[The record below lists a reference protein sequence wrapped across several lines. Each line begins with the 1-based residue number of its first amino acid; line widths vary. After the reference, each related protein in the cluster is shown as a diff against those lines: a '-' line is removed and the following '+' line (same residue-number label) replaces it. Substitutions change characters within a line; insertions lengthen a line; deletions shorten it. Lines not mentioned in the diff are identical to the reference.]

1 MIEPGQNT
9 GFIAVDPK
17 PGDFIRGMETGILDE
32 AVLPMSDWRP
42 YYPSNAGQLMK
53 LIDGTRLGDTNACVS
68 FAGCQAVETILNFQL
83 KEGKVNPDNAAW
95 LAEKGYLDA
104 SGSVYLSKRF
114 TAKQS
119 GTTPSQ
125 GNSLPNVWGSLKNDG
140 AVPDKLWPMPTDD
153 FEVLYGK
160 NPNATVNDYW
170 AIYYAQVPQSLI
182 DLGKEFAAR
191 FPILYEWLVYPG
203 APATGPQLLA
213 DLTVSPLEIATAVCN
228 GWNTEDPIQACGP
241 GAQHATLLGF
251 VENAGAGDKDILDH
265 YTPWQKQFA
274 PDYDI
279 TYGMRGVV
287 GQATVT
293 APAAFTYD
301 YQVNLAYGA
310 PTGPEVK
317 ALQQGLQTVKDASG
331 QPYMKPGV
339 FGPYGPQT
347 KAAVARFQ
355 VDHGIPDVP
364 QGEHFGPKTRAALTA
379 ALQALAN

>member
-1 MIEPGQNT
+1 
-9 GFIAVDPK
+9 
-17 PGDFIRGMETGILDE
+17 
-32 AVLPMSDWRP
+32 
-42 YYPSNAGQLMK
+42 
-53 LIDGTRLGDTNACVS
+53 
-68 FAGCQAVETILNFQL
+68 
-83 KEGKVNPDNAAW
+83 
-95 LAEKGYLDA
+95 
-104 SGSVYLSKRF
+104 
-114 TAKQS
+114 
-119 GTTPSQ
+119 
-125 GNSLPNVWGSLKNDG
+125 
-140 AVPDKLWPMPTDD
+140 MPTDD

-213 DLTVSPLEIATAVCN
+213 DITVSPLEIATAVCN

-317 ALQQGLQTVKDASG
+317 ALQQGRQTVKDASG

>member
-1 MIEPGQNT
+1 MLEPGQNT

-17 PGDFIRGMETGILDE
+17 PGDFIRGLETGILDE
-32 AVLPMSDWRP
+32 AVLPSGDWRQYLP
-42 YYPSNAGQLMK
+42 TNAAQLMK
-53 LIDGTRLGDTNACVS
+53 SADGSRVYGDTNACVS

-83 KEGKVNPDNAAW
+83 KEGKVSADNAAW
-95 LAEKGYLDA
+95 LAQNGYIDA
-104 SGSVYLSKRF
+104 NGSVYLSKRF

-119 GTTPSQ
+119 GTVPSQ

-140 AVPDKLWPMPTDD
+140 AVPDPLWPMPHAEFDA
-153 FEVLYGK
+153 LYAQ
-160 NPNATVNDYW
+160 NPAATVNDYW
-170 AIYYAQVPQSLI
+170 AIFYENVPQAAI

-191 FPILYEWLVYPG
+191 FPVLYEWLVYPG
-203 APATGPQLLA
+203 APAAGQQLLA

-228 GWNTEDPIQACGP
+228 GWNTDDPIQACGP
-241 GAQHATLLGF
+241 GGQHATLLTF
-251 VENAGAGDKDILDH
+251 VETNGDYDILDH
-265 YTPWQKQFA
+265 YVPWQKQFS
-274 PDYDI
+274 PTYDI

-287 GQATVT
+287 SQANPA
-293 APAAFTYD
+293 APASFTYT

-310 PTGPEVK
+310 SAGPEVK
-317 ALQQGLQTVKDASG
+317 ALQQGLQTAKDASG

-379 ALQALAN
+379 ALQALAQ